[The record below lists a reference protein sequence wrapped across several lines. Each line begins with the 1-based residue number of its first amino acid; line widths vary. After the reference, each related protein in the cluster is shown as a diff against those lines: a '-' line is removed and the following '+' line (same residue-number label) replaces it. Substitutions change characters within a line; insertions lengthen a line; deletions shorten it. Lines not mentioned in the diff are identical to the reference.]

1 MLYYTNFHC
10 LFFRFPVVSILS
22 TGNEIQ
28 EPGRPLETGCIRD
41 SNKITLLSLVKEHGF
56 SALDLGIA
64 RDE

>member
-1 MLYYTNFHC
+1 MYY
-10 LFFRFPVVSILS
+10 FFFSPLCRFPVVSVLS

-28 EPGRPLETGCIRD
+28 EPGRPLKPGHIHD
-41 SNKITLLSLVKEHGF
+41 SNKTTLLSLIKEQGF

>member
-1 MLYYTNFHC
+1 
-10 LFFRFPVVSILS
+10 VSLLS

-28 EPGRPLETGCIRD
+28 EPGMPLETGCIRD
-41 SNKITLLSLVKEHGF
+41 SNKTTLLSLLKEHGF

>member
-1 MLYYTNFHC
+1 VHVG
-10 LFFRFPVVSILS
+10 RFPVVSVLS

-28 EPGRPLETGCIRD
+28 EPDRPLEAGRIRD
-41 SNKITLLSLVKEHGF
+41 SNKTTLLSLMKEQGF